1 MDASVGVTKFAPY
14 IEVLSQPETDLH
26 LSIAESVQPT
36 TSTGSPYT
44 MRPIKA
50 FLSTLS
56 VAALLAAGPALAAG
70 DTANGMRIFKKCKAC
85 HNLAK
90 NKHKVGPTLVGL
102 IGRKAG
108 TAKDAKGKLYRYS
121 KAMKAAGEG
130 GIVWNADNL
139 QKFLTKPKKFVP
151 KTKMTFPGLKK
162 PADRSDVIAYIK
174 SQK

>member
-1 MDASVGVTKFAPY
+1 
-14 IEVLSQPETDLH
+14 
-26 LSIAESVQPT
+26 
-36 TSTGSPYT
+36 
-44 MRPIKA
+44 MRPIKII
-50 FLSTLS
+50 LSTLG
-56 VAALLAAGPALAAG
+56 VTAMLAGAPAFAAG

-108 TAKDAKGKLYRYS
+108 TAIDAKGKLYKYS
-121 KAMKAAGEG
+121 KAMKAAGTG
-130 GIVWNADNL
+130 GIVWDAETL
-139 QKFLTKPKKFVP
+139 EKFLTKPKKFVP

-162 PADRSDVIAYIK
+162 AEDRTDIIAYIE